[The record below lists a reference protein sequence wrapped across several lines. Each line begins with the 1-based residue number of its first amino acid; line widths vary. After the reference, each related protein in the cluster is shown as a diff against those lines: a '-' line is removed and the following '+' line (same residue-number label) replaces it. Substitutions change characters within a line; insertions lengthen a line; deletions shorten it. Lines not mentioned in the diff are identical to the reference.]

1 VDVRIT
7 EKDLCEIRYDD
18 VESVDV
24 AQDGGQQRAVED
36 TLMNNGAP

>member
-1 VDVRIT
+1 
-7 EKDLCEIRYDD
+7 

-36 TLMNNGAP
+36 TLMNNGAPWKGRFLDHLGNY